1 MCTSAI
7 RGNHVEHT
15 NSTNHRPHNLARH
28 VATLRELCQTLD
40 VAQLCPLKP
49 DDPCLAYDPVTDTC
63 RPDPN
68 LVGDEVF
75 CSVLSLPYPAPPCP
89 ALLSL
94 AHSKG

>member
-1 MCTSAI
+1 M
-7 RGNHVEHT
+7 
-15 NSTNHRPHNLARH
+15 
-28 VATLRELCQTLD
+28 ATLRQLCQTLD

-49 DDPCLAYDPVTDTC
+49 GDPCLAYDPVTDTC

-75 CSVLSLPYPAPPCP
+75 CSVLPYPALPSPALPCP
-89 ALLSL
+89 ALPCPAPLSL